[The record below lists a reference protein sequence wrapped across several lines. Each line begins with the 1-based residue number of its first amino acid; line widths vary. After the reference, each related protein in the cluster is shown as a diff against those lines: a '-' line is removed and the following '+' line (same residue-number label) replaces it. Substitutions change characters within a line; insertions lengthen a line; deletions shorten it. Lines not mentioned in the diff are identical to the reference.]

1 MARLGSPLAAALLFL
16 FTAFPL
22 HAQTGYWVHQNVPS
36 IMPIIHDIDMFN
48 LNFGMAVGASI
59 NITPGIPGFS
69 GVQMTTDGG
78 NNWMYL
84 ESSRPRFEPELPDYT
99 HWRSVFILDKNT
111 AWIVGDSAMVYMTTD
126 AGTTWAQQIVD
137 YDTTLYGSRP
147 TLHDIYMI
155 DSQRGVIV
163 GGDNVS
169 ITLSGGEFHPPQIY
183 RTFNGGQQWQD
194 HSPPLPSI
202 NNNGGALHTVDY
214 GGGAFLY
221 GGEYGNLL
229 LDQGTGLTVIQPIN
243 PPSLNWMH
251 WLDVDIKS
259 PTEYYVVGTNWT
271 NNTPA
276 AYRSFANG
284 TRFANMVPGNVA
296 PGVQAIGAVDFLDVN
311 NGWIGSSPQYL
322 ALTNNKG
329 LNWTNFQVGT
339 TPLATPM
346 NAIDMVSSVAGWAC
360 GGTDGGGDSY
370 IVRFFGSPPK
380 PDISTSDDRIDF
392 GTVTCEKS
400 IEKELFIRNS
410 GSGDLIVTLGDI
422 TFSSPDFSI
431 ANPQVFPLTIRP
443 GQSASVFVRWTP
455 AHAFA
460 GNLVATMNISSNDLD
475 HRPWPVELVAV
486 RNHGILDLLSE
497 YAVSFGTCIG
507 DTLYY
512 DLPVYTAG
520 NRSPTFIKYEFVSGH
535 DDYRILS
542 PAPGKVIKNYE
553 TFRLRFAPQDSAM
566 RRGVYRFIHGD
577 PACPDTTLVAF
588 SGVGQLTVVQASV
601 TTIDF
606 GQICVGQVKDTTI
619 TLRNRG
625 NTYANIGI
633 LEHASGAPFFSSPD
647 YSVFLLQ
654 DSMATYHLRFEPYS
668 AGKFEAQYRATYG
681 LCTDTLHFT
690 FKGEALETKIAFD
703 PKSPV
708 SVGPVFANRTTTKTI
723 TITNTGTTTARL
735 TGIQFTK
742 LLAPLQFASLPKLP
756 QTLTPGQST
765 SIAVRFSPTSVGE
778 YNTWVLVRW
787 DSRCA
792 GSDSVEINAS
802 CVANPE
808 IQAPTNA
815 DLGVQRCPTP
825 LRDTIMIRNNG
836 NGPLVF
842 YSVGV
847 SGPEFQHFTVI
858 KPAIND
864 TVKPGSNYPIIVEFN
879 RPTEGRSNGIIRL
892 THNDFEAGRTDIAVT
907 AERTIA
913 EFAIEGDSLTAFF
926 TRLFV
931 PQVRQFTV
939 RSVGSQPVTVT
950 GLRVVKAGT
959 VFSVRPLQPLPVT
972 LTTNQTTT
980 FEVTFTPNARGPFQ
994 GVVEVEAS
1002 PCGNVHALT
1011 LTGSGDTEG
1020 LSADRA
1026 DIDFVLDP
1034 CDFTPSC
1041 ESIVLKNQSPEP
1053 VEVLNLSINPAGSAF
1068 AIDPAVA
1075 LPFVMGSN
1083 AEKTIRVCANP
1094 PISGIAQATLVIT
1107 SSDPAYPT
1115 LTVALRATRDSSGIT
1130 VSESA
1135 IDFGRLADCMPA
1147 TPRRITITNTGSLRE
1162 TVDIAFVNGGNGF
1175 AATMTAA
1182 ESINAGRTYSFDVS
1196 FTRPGYGSFDDVL
1209 VLTTQLCGTE
1219 FRIPL
1224 HAEAVSQ
1231 EYLAAPNPL
1240 VFPAINVGGANTRQ
1254 FTVQNSGGFDAAI
1267 ARVEIQPGGPFT
1279 LSGSVP
1285 GSIGAG
1291 GTENIGIRFNPT
1303 SEGAFNATV
1312 CVIIS
1317 SPCPDTV
1324 CIAVTGS
1331 AVRGTLEVHPSQLV
1345 FGTKAQCEITTL
1357 YDTLS
1362 NSGSG
1367 PITILSADVTGPAA
1381 AAFTNMTPVTAPEVL
1396 SAGGMRIFE
1405 IRYNPALA
1413 PGDGA
1418 VNAALT
1424 VRTDDAALP
1433 QFDIPL
1439 EAGRVT
1445 LRADAGGTVDFG
1457 PVQTGNP
1464 EQRSVTLRNSGSTPL
1479 CYTNASF
1486 PAELTVVP
1494 APPFCID
1501 PGNRLDL
1508 TLTLTTTV
1516 PGVYSGRFSLRVDSP
1531 CADSTI
1537 FTLTARGEQGT
1548 LTQVDSV
1555 DLGTMPWCDPDV
1567 AQFSIASSYLE
1578 AVTLENVRL
1587 EGADAAF
1594 FTIVAPVPSS
1604 LPASVAAGATVLVEI
1619 DFNGAQQT
1627 RDYDATFVSTFT
1639 AFGSTVERRTKI
1651 HARTVV
1657 PALSVTA
1664 ASFPTTVIG
1673 QSAGPQPVTIAN
1685 TSAIPLSVADVLK
1698 QLPDFIIMNVT
1709 PSPPAVLQPGASM
1722 TVSVNFVPQSVGQFI
1737 DSLVVRSDS
1746 PCPFS
1751 VSGRLTGEGIPQPIV
1766 NATLSLGSVQAK
1778 VDDVIDIPI
1787 LTDKD
1792 LGPADVTGWAGS
1804 ISFNRSMLWPMEM
1817 VKAGSLSA
1825 GMQVGFSYDNAN
1837 GIVTI
1842 TAANGT
1848 VGAGIGPLAWLR
1860 CRVLIGNALST
1871 PLRMSSDF
1879 GFTGGYA
1886 SVAGRVD
1893 GAFELVEYC
1902 MPDERLVNTDGG
1914 LTLRQNAPNPVSIG
1928 RRGTTSISFT
1938 LPHEAAIT
1946 LDVYDMIGRHVRRID
1961 EGRRAKG
1968 THTILLDVH
1977 DLRQGVYIYMLR
1989 TAEGSAV
1996 RRMVVVP

>member
-1 MARLGSPLAAALLFL
+1 MARLSSPLAVVLFFLL
-16 FTAFPL
+16 TASTV
-22 HAQTGYWVHQNVPS
+22 HAQSGAWVQQYVPS
-36 IMPIIHDIDMFN
+36 IMPVIRDIDM
-48 LNFGMAVGASI
+48 LDDQIGIAVGGSLSI
-59 NITPGIPGFS
+59 QPGLGGYS
-69 GVQMTTDGG
+69 GVMMTTDGG
-78 NNWMYL
+78 FSWQYF
-84 ESSRPRFEPELPDYT
+84 ESSSPRFSPELPDYT
-99 HWRSVFILDKNT
+99 QWRAVFVVDKQS
-111 AWIVGDSAMVYMTTD
+111 AWIVGDSAMVYRTSD
-126 AGTTWAQQIVD
+126 GGTTWVEQIVEW
-137 YDTTLYGSRP
+137 DTLKYHSRP
-147 TLHDIYMI
+147 TLHGIYMI
-155 DSQRGVIV
+155 DDMRGVIV
-163 GGDNVS
+163 GGDNVATS
-169 ITLSGGEFHPPQIY
+169 FGGGEHHPAQVF
-183 RTFNGGQQWQD
+183 RTYDGGQQWMD
-194 HSPPLPSI
+194 NSPPLSSI
-202 NNNGGALHTVDY
+202 NNNVGALLAVDY

-221 GGEYGNLL
+221 AGEYGNLIM
-229 LDQGTGLTVIQPIN
+229 DQGFGYKVIQPIN
-243 PPSLNWMH
+243 PPGLYYNH

-259 PTEYYVVGTNWT
+259 PTEYYVVGTNWPS
-271 NNTPA
+271 NTPA
-276 AYRSFANG
+276 AYRSWANG
-284 TRFANMVPGNVA
+284 TRHANMVPSNILSGTTSIN
-296 PGVQAIGAVDFLDVN
+296 AVDFLDVN
-311 NGWIGSSPQYL
+311 NGWIGSSQQYL
-322 ALTNNKG
+322 ALSNNG
-329 LNWTNFQVGT
+329 GVNWTNFKVGT
-339 TPLATPM
+339 TPPPAPM
-346 NAIDMVSSVAGWAC
+346 TAIDMVNSVTGWAC
-360 GGTDGGGDSY
+360 GGTEGGTNSF
-370 IVRFFGSPPK
+370 IIRFYGIPPK
-380 PDISTSDDRIDF
+380 PDISLSDVLLDF
-392 GTVTCEKS
+392 GTVSCERFV
-400 IEKELFIRNS
+400 EKELFIRNK
-410 GSGDLIVTLGDI
+410 GTGDLTIALNDI
-422 TFSSPDFSI
+422 TFTSPDFSV
-431 ANPQVFPLTIRP
+431 ANTQDFPLTIRP
-443 GQSASVFVRWTP
+443 MRSASIFVRWNP
-455 AHAFA
+455 ARAFS
-460 GNLVATMNISSNDLD
+460 GNLVATMSIRSNDPD
-475 HRPWPVELVAV
+475 HLPWLVELRAT
-486 RNHGILDLLSE
+486 RDHGILDLYPE
-497 YAVSFGTCIG
+497 YSVSYGTCLG
-507 DTLYY
+507 DTVYS

-520 NRSPTFIKYEFVSGH
+520 NRPPTYIKCEFVSGH
-535 DDYRILS
+535 DDFRVLS

-588 SGVGQLTVVQASV
+588 SGVGQLTVVQASA

-606 GQICVGQVKDTTI
+606 GQICIGQVKDTTI

-625 NTYANIGI
+625 NTYANVGI
-633 LEHASGAPFFSSPD
+633 LEHASGAPFFSSTD
-647 YSVFLLQ
+647 FGAFLLQ
-654 DSMATYHLRFEPYS
+654 DSSTTYHLRFEPYS
-668 AGKFEAQYRATYG
+668 AGKFEGRYRAIYG
-681 LCTDTLHFT
+681 LCTDTLLFT
-690 FKGEALETKIAFD
+690 FKGEALETKVTFD

-708 SVGPVFANRTTTKTI
+708 NVGPVFANRTTAKTI
-723 TITNTGTTTARL
+723 TITNSGTTTARL
-735 TGIQFTK
+735 TDIRFTK
-742 LLAPLQFASLPKLP
+742 LVAPLQFASLPKLP
-756 QTLTPGQST
+756 QTLAPGQST
-765 SIAVRFSPTSVGE
+765 SVTVRFSPTKVGDT
-778 YNTWVLVRW
+778 NTWLLVQW

-792 GSDSVEINAS
+792 GSDSVEINAI

-808 IQAPTNA
+808 IQAPTSA
-815 DLGVQRCPTP
+815 DLGIQRCPAP
-825 LRDTIMIRNNG
+825 LRDTILIRNNG

-842 YSVGV
+842 YSAGV
-847 SGPEFQHFTVI
+847 SGPESQHFTVI

-864 TVKPGSNYPIIVEFN
+864 TVKPGSNYPVIVEFN

-892 THNDFEAGRTDIAVT
+892 THNDVEAGRTDIAVT
-907 AERTIA
+907 AERTVA

-931 PQVRQFTV
+931 PQLRQFTV
-939 RSVGSQPVTVT
+939 RSIGSQPLTVT

-980 FEVTFTPNARGPFQ
+980 FEITFTPNARGPFQ
-994 GVVEVEAS
+994 GVIVVETA
-1002 PCGNVHALT
+1002 PCGNVHALA

-1034 CDFTPSC
+1034 CSFTPLC
-1041 ESIVLKNQSPEP
+1041 ESIVLNNRSPEP
-1053 VEVLNLSINPAGSAF
+1053 VEVLDLSFIPAGGSF
-1068 AIDPAVA
+1068 SIDPAVA
-1075 LPFVMGSN
+1075 LPFVLAAN

-1094 PISGIAQATLVIT
+1094 PIIGTGQATLVIT

-1115 LTVALRATRDSSGIT
+1115 LTVALHATRDSSGVT

-1135 IDFGRLADCMPA
+1135 VDFGRLADCMPA
-1147 TPRRITITNTGSLRE
+1147 TPRRITITNTGGLRE

-1209 VLTTQLCGTE
+1209 VLTTQRCGTE

-1231 EYLAAPNPL
+1231 EYLAVPNPL
-1240 VFPAINVGGANTRQ
+1240 IFPAVNVGGSTTRQ

-1267 ARVEIQPGGPFT
+1267 ARIEILPGGPFA
-1279 LSGSVP
+1279 LSGVVP
-1285 GSIGAG
+1285 GSIAAG
-1291 GTENIGIRFNPT
+1291 STENIGLRFTPT
-1303 SEGAFNATV
+1303 SEGTFSATV

-1324 CIAVTGS
+1324 CITVEGS
-1331 AVRGTLEVHPSQLV
+1331 AVRGTLEVHPPQLA

-1357 YDTLS
+1357 YDTLT

-1367 PITILSADVTGPAA
+1367 PITILSANVTGPAA
-1381 AAFTNMTPVTAPEVL
+1381 SAFTNMTPVTVPEPL
-1396 SAGGMRIFE
+1396 SAGATRIFE

-1418 VNAALT
+1418 MNAALT

-1464 EQRSVTLRNSGSTPL
+1464 EQRSVTLRNNGSTPL
-1479 CYTNASF
+1479 CYTSASF

-1501 PGNRLDL
+1501 PGNTLDL

-1516 PGVYSGRFSLRVDSP
+1516 PGTYSGRLTLRVDSP

-1555 DLGTMPWCDPDV
+1555 DLGTMPWCDSDL
-1567 AQFSIASSYLE
+1567 AQFSIVSSYLE
-1578 AVTLENVRL
+1578 AVTLEGVRM

-1604 LPASVAAGATVLVEI
+1604 LPTAVAAGATVLVEI
-1619 DFNGAQQT
+1619 DFNGGQQT
-1627 RDYDATFVSTFT
+1627 REYDATFVSTFT

-1651 HARTVV
+1651 HARTEV
-1657 PALSVTA
+1657 PALSVTT
-1664 ASFPTTVIG
+1664 ASFPSTVIG
-1673 QSAGPQPVTIAN
+1673 QSAGPQPVTITN

-1722 TVSVNFVPQSVGQFI
+1722 TASVNFVPQSVGQFI
-1737 DSLVVRSDS
+1737 DSLVVRSDY
-1746 PCPFS
+1746 PCPFN

-1766 NATLSLGSVQAK
+1766 NATLSIGSVQAK
-1778 VDDVIDIPI
+1778 ADAVIDIPI
-1787 LTDKD
+1787 MTDKD

-1804 ISFNRSMLWPMEM
+1804 ISFNRSMLWPMEI

-1842 TAANGT
+1842 TAGNGT

-1886 SVAGRVD
+1886 SVVGRVD
-1893 GAFELVEYC
+1893 GTFELVEYC
-1902 MPDERLVNTDGG
+1902 MPDERLVDTDGG

-1928 RRGTTSISFT
+1928 QRGTTSISFT
-1938 LPHEAAIT
+1938 LPQDASIT

-1961 EGRRAKG
+1961 ESRRAKG
-1968 THTILLDVH
+1968 THTILLDVR
-1977 DLRQGVYIYMLR
+1977 DLRQGVYIYVLR

-1996 RRMVVVP
+1996 RRMVLVP